1 MNVAFAHK
9 MPNRTIPRNK
19 TLFCYCPMSWGFPKP
34 PSAICNRVERDW
46 LDWRAVSRQTAMPAV
61 FRQFPFPAMRIEIED
76 GERGLL

>member
-46 LDWRAVSRQTAMPAV
+46 LDWREVFRQTAMPDTAPQRRFV
-61 FRQFPFPAMRIEIED
+61 KDRVSYLILAF
-76 GERGLL
+76 